1 MSNAPWLQRDVLAGV
16 IQQNVASAL
25 DDFPVLN
32 LFLSTTGGSP
42 RMVPGELATFDTEYN
57 ERRLAGFHAAPGIAD
72 RVVHTREGRIIVQMI
87 YQQVKDC
94 IRPNDLARFRMP
106 GMSAEDVYTSDAVNQ
121 MVNKKIDK
129 LTRAILRQ
137 REQDC
142 CSLISSAT
150 YTRTVD
156 GVANTITTGL
166 TLNSTAPI
174 ASWATA
180 STDIPAALGAM
191 YKAFVDQAGAD
202 PTHVVMSFQA
212 WSNLAKNDKLRE
224 FATRGNLPGGLIE
237 LPLGLISSGVGTVN
251 VLVHKSHYKTDNGTK
266 TYYWAED
273 RMTFLD
279 LSGGEDVLGTCTCPL
294 IQPDKTLSTES
305 ISTHTWAEDETGE
318 HWIKVQGVF
327 APYLG
332 DLDKILAFDLTP

>member
-16 IQQNVASAL
+16 IQQNVAAAL
-25 DDFPVLN
+25 DEFPVLN

-42 RMVPGELATFDTEYN
+42 RMVPGELVTFDTEYN
-57 ERRLAGFHAAPGIAD
+57 EKRLAGFHAQPGIAD

-106 GMSAEDVYTSDAVNQ
+106 GMSAEEVVTSAAVND
-121 MVNKKIDK
+121 MVNKKIEK

-156 GVANTITTGL
+156 GVSNTITTGL
-166 TLNSTAPI
+166 TLNTAAPI

-191 YKAFVDQAGAD
+191 YEAFVDQAGSD
-202 PTHVVMSFQA
+202 PTHIVMSFQA
-212 WSNLAKNDKLRE
+212 WSNLAKNDELRE

-237 LPLGLISSGVGTVN
+237 LPLQLVSSGIGPVN
-251 VLVHKSHYKTDNGTK
+251 VLVHKAHYKTDAGSK

-279 LSGGEDVLGTCTCPL
+279 LSGGADVLGTCTCPL
-294 IQPDKTLSTES
+294 ILPDKSLSTES

-318 HWIKVQGVF
+318 HWVKVQGVF

>member
-16 IQQNVASAL
+16 IQQNVAAAL
-25 DDFPVLN
+25 DEFPVLN

-42 RMVPGELATFDTEYN
+42 RMVPGELVTFDTEYN
-57 ERRLAGFHAAPGIAD
+57 EKRLAGFHAQPGIAD
-72 RVVHTREGRIIVQMI
+72 RVVHTREGKIIVQMI
-87 YQQVKDC
+87 YQQVKDS

-106 GMSAEDVYTSDAVNQ
+106 GMSAEDVYTSADVNA
-121 MVNKKIDK
+121 MVNKKIEK

-142 CSLISSAT
+142 CSLISSAS

-166 TLNSTAPI
+166 TLNATAPI

-191 YKAFVDQAGAD
+191 YEAFVDQAGAD
-202 PTHVVMSFQA
+202 PTHVVMSFLA
-212 WSNLAKNDKLRE
+212 WSNLAKNDKIRE
-224 FATRGNLPGGLIE
+224 FAIRGNSGGGLIE
-237 LPLGLISSGVGTVN
+237 LPLNLISNGVGSIN
-251 VLVHKSHYKTDNGTK
+251 VLVHKAHYKTDAGSK

-294 IQPDKTLSTES
+294 ILPDKTLSTES
-305 ISTHTWAEDETGE
+305 ISTHTWCEDETGE
-318 HWIKVQGVF
+318 HWVKVQGVF